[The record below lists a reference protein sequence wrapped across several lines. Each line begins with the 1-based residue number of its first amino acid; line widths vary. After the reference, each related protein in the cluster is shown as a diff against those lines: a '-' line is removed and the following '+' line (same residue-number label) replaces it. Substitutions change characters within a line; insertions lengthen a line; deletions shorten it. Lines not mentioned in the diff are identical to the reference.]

1 MLRVVIFEHA
11 ENCHAGT
18 FAGHL
23 RVDGFEPRVVRLY
36 RGDPIPDLHRFD
48 ILMAMGGPMEV
59 WQEDA
64 YPWLREEK
72 AAIRSWVGE
81 LDRPYLGVCLGHQL
95 LADAL
100 GGTVGPA
107 EVGEMNLLDIELSE
121 EGRRHPL
128 YDGFGETKR
137 GVQWHFT
144 EVKTMPQ
151 GAVLLA
157 STNHCPIAAFAYG
170 SSAFGLQYHVEATDQ
185 SVLDWSVGPS
195 GEDTLSRL
203 HPVGDRGALRRRVSE
218 AFAELLGNSRRLY
231 DNFMRIAAMR
241 CAY

>member
-1 MLRVVIFEHA
+1 
-11 ENCHAGT
+11 
-18 FAGHL
+18 
-23 RVDGFEPRVVRLY
+23 
-36 RGDPIPDLHRFD
+36 
-48 ILMAMGGPMEV
+48 
-59 WQEDA
+59 
-64 YPWLREEK
+64 
-72 AAIRSWVGE
+72 
-81 LDRPYLGVCLGHQL
+81 
-95 LADAL
+95 
-100 GGTVGPA
+100 
-107 EVGEMNLLDIELSE
+107 
-121 EGRRHPL
+121 
-128 YDGFGETKR
+128 
-137 GVQWHFT
+137 
-144 EVKTMPQ
+144 Q

>member
-1 MLRVVIFEHA
+1 MLRVVIFQHS

-18 FAGHL
+18 IAGHL
-23 RVDGFEPRVVRLY
+23 LADGFEPQVVRFD
-36 RGDPIPDLHRFD
+36 RGDPIPDLDRFD

-81 LDRPYLGVCLGHQL
+81 RDRPYLGVCLGHQL

-107 EVGEMNLLDIELSE
+107 AVGEMNLLDIALSE
-121 EGRRHPL
+121 DGRRHPL

-144 EVKTMPQ
+144 EVKTMPK

-157 STNHCPIAAFAYG
+157 STNDCPVAAFAYG

-185 SVLDWSVGPS
+185 SVLDWSVGPA
-195 GEDTLSRL
+195 GEDTLLRL
-203 HPVGDRGALRRRVSE
+203 HPPGYGGTLRRRVSE

-231 DNFMRIAAMR
+231 DNFMRIAVMR
-241 CAY
+241 SAY